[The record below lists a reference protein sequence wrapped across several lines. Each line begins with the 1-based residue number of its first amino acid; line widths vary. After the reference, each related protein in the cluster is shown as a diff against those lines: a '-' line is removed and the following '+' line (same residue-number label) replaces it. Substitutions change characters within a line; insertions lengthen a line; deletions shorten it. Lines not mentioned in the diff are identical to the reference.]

1 VASVGHIAVGMATAR
16 LYGIE
21 GRSRRAW
28 LKAVVLWSLLSMLPD
43 ADVFGFSLG
52 LRYEDEWGHRGA
64 THSFAF
70 SFALG
75 AAIGVIAPLFRLPA
89 GRTAIAASLVLAS
102 HAVLDT
108 LTNGGLGCAL
118 LWPFDLTRYFAP
130 WNPIPVSPIGLYFF
144 SPYGL
149 MVATVEVVLFA
160 PLFWFAL
167 FRSSRTDS
175 LRLRPYFRATLI
187 GAWLI
192 AIWLLTSSDP
202 VREHVIGL
210 VFREDTQFT
219 RGFSEE
225 GLRTIKSG
233 DTEDDVRDRL
243 GLPFSEFLFYPDLPD
258 VCVVVRIVGDAV
270 TLAKPP
276 EACKHRGVEPSI
288 ARATVIGSLGAP
300 VEICWEYTRSPG
312 GRHYRGREVC
322 FANGRVT
329 GIVRG
334 WFRD

>member
-1 VASVGHIAVGMATAR
+1 VASVGHIAVGMAAAR

-21 GRSRRAW
+21 GPTRRTW
-28 LKAVVLWSLLSMLPD
+28 LKAIVLWSLLSMLPD
-43 ADVFGFSLG
+43 ADVIGFSLG

-70 SFALG
+70 SVALG
-75 AAIGVIAPLFRLPA
+75 AAIGVVAPLFRLPA
-89 GRTAIAASLVLAS
+89 VRTAIGASLVLAS

-118 LWPFDLTRYFAP
+118 LWPFDQTRYFAP
-130 WNPIPVSPIGLYFF
+130 WNPIPVAPIGLYFF

-149 MVATVEVVLFA
+149 MVATVELVLFA
-160 PLFWFAL
+160 PLVWLAL
-167 FRSSRTDS
+167 SPSRPTS
-175 LRLRPYFRATLI
+175 TRLRTRFRAILI
-187 GAWLI
+187 VAWLM

-202 VREHVIGL
+202 VREYVVG
-210 VFREDTQFT
+210 VAFREDTQFT
-219 RGFSEE
+219 SDFSEE
-225 GLRTIKSG
+225 GLGTIKSG
-233 DTEDDVRDRL
+233 STEQDVRDRL
-243 GLPFSEFLFYPDLPD
+243 GPPFSEFLLYPDLPD
-258 VCVVVRIVGDAV
+258 VCVAVRIVGDAV

-276 EACKHRGVEPSI
+276 EACRHRGVEPSI

-300 VEICWEYTRSPG
+300 AEICWEYSRSPG

-322 FANGRVT
+322 FSSGRVT